1 MNLAFLR
8 ALRRDRFFQLLIIV
22 GMALSLFVPFAP
34 RAWPGAIDLAHHYYP
49 QWVNVAH

>member
-22 GMALSLFVPFAP
+22 GMALSLFVLLRLAP
-34 RAWPGAIDLAHHYYP
+34 GLARLTGTP
-49 QWVNVAH
+49 LLPSVG

>member
-22 GMALSLFVPFAP
+22 GMALSLFVPLRPAP
-34 RAWPGAIDLAHHYYP
+34 GLARLTGTP
-49 QWVNVAH
+49 LLPSVG

>member
-34 RAWPGAIDLAHHYYP
+34 RAGLARLTGTP
-49 QWVNVAH
+49 LLPSVG

>member
-22 GMALSLFVPFAP
+22 GMALSLFVPFCAS
-34 RAWPGAIDLAHHYYP
+34 RLAWRD
-49 QWVNVAH
+49 

>member
-1 MNLAFLR
+1 MSLAFLR

-34 RAWPGAIDLAHHYYP
+34 RAWPGLARLTGTP
-49 QWVNVAH
+49 LLPSVG

>member
-34 RAWPGAIDLAHHYYP
+34 RACGLARLTGTP
-49 QWVNVAH
+49 LLPSVG